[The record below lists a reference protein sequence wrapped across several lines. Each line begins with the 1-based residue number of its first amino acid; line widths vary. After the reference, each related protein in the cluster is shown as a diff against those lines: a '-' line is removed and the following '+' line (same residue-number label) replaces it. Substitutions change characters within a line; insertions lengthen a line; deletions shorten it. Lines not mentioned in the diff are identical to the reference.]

1 MSSKDSINK
10 NNKTLQ
16 TCITS
21 KLARISFN
29 LTFQIQLNKK
39 IWFKEHLQIM
49 LSGFLFL
56 ISVNQIFNVLT
67 NEQKRYNATLR
78 THSIL
83 QNLDMNQYTINVCK
97 LNLYWDY

>member
-1 MSSKDSINK
+1 
-10 NNKTLQ
+10 
-16 TCITS
+16 
-21 KLARISFN
+21 
-29 LTFQIQLNKK
+29 
-39 IWFKEHLQIM
+39 M

-97 LNLYWDY
+97 LNLY